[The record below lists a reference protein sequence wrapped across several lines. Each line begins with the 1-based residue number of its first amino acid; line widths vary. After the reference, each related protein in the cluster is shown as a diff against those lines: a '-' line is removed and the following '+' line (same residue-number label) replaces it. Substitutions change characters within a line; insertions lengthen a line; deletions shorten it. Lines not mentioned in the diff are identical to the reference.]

1 MQPDILLFLA
11 ESSITLFGFV
21 SIFFI
26 FRYQRIDTYIDNRK
40 PALRLMLQKRIERD
54 ASILMRIETIGH
66 NERDDD
72 ISYFSALAKDAEPVL
87 FFVREVRK
95 LHHWRAAIKRYGM
108 LTILYLA
115 VLSGVMAATWLAI
128 QLFEIG
134 GVLRVGLVVGGFALF
149 VVGLILTFLFL
160 YRSFGQHFLRH

>member
-54 ASILMRIETIGH
+54 ASILMRIETIG
-66 NERDDD
+66 
-72 ISYFSALAKDAEPVL
+72 
-87 FFVREVRK
+87 
-95 LHHWRAAIKRYGM
+95 
-108 LTILYLA
+108 
-115 VLSGVMAATWLAI
+115 
-128 QLFEIG
+128 Q
-134 GVLRVGLVVGGFALF
+134 
-149 VVGLILTFLFL
+149 
-160 YRSFGQHFLRH
+160 